1 MFRQAKQGTQ
11 AQSLVAVEIILKPGA
26 LPVKMRPE
34 FIHDHFQQRCLG
46 QMFDYHGTISHEA
59 FDDSFCIYMT

>member
-1 MFRQAKQGTQ
+1 
-11 AQSLVAVEIILKPGA
+11 
-26 LPVKMRPE
+26 MRPE